1 MQKVYAITRGGYSD
15 YHIEKI
21 FSTREAA
28 EKYCAVDT
36 NKYDEPMIEEY
47 YLENGSDIQIDRMY
61 KAIFFQVIPV
71 GTHRYGTVDRVISS
85 MTYGLSP
92 FPTDIQENRKVEKR
106 YGDGIVTY
114 GGISGWIP
122 VTETPAPHDEKI
134 EKMIRD
140 RVAKWKA
147 EQNDLC

>member
-1 MQKVYAITRGGYSD
+1 MQKVYAVTRGECSD
-15 YHIEKI
+15 YCIEKI

-47 YLENGSDIQIDRMY
+47 YLEDGSNIQIDRIH
-61 KAIFFQVIPV
+61 KAVFFQVIPV
-71 GTHRYGTVDRVISS
+71 GTHRHGTVDRVISS
-85 MTYGLSP
+85 MKYSLSP

-106 YGDGIVTY
+106 YGGGIVTY
-114 GGISGWIP
+114 EGISGYIP
-122 VTETPAPHDEKI
+122 VTETPAVHDEKV
-134 EKMIRD
+134 EQMIRN

-147 EQNDLC
+147 EQNGLC

>member
-1 MQKVYAITRGGYSD
+1 MQKVYAITRGEYSD

-36 NKYDEPMIEEY
+36 NKCDEPMIEEY
-47 YLENGSDIQIDRMY
+47 DLEDGSDIQIDRIY
-61 KAIFFQVIPV
+61 KAVFFQVIPV
-71 GTHRYGTVDRVISS
+71 GTHRHGTVDRVITSIKYS
-85 MTYGLSP
+85 LSP
-92 FPTDIQENRKVEKR
+92 FPTDIQKNRTAEEK
-106 YGDGIVTY
+106 YGNGKVTY
-114 GGISGWIP
+114 RGISGWIP
-122 VTETPAPHDEKI
+122 VTETPDLRDEKI

-147 EQNDLC
+147 EQNGLC

>member
-1 MQKVYAITRGGYSD
+1 MQKVYVITRGEYSD

-28 EKYCAVDT
+28 EKYCAADT
-36 NKYDEPMIEEY
+36 YKYDEPMIEEY
-47 YLENGSDIQIDRMY
+47 YLEDGSDIQIDRIY
-61 KAIFFQVIPV
+61 KAVFFQVISM
-71 GTHRYGTVDRVISS
+71 GTHRHGTVDRVITS
-85 MTYGLSP
+85 MTYGLYP

-106 YGDGIVTY
+106 YGNGIVTY
-114 GGISGWIP
+114 PGISGWIP
-122 VTETPAPHDEKI
+122 VTETPAAHDEKV

-147 EQNDLC
+147 EQNGLC